1 MAKQPKE
8 TKAPTTSTS
17 PESVKEPTTTTEGTT
32 MATEPKTEG
41 APSTALVPANQ
52 NTAVITP
59 ADSNVARNK
68 ALADRLPPQ
77 YREDVLFMIRPTP
90 EQFFDIVTKMPGD
103 SQGAMMELIKKTR
116 PKKQGAHTSNEGF
129 SPTQLRV
136 NQGTGNDQAKPPKHP
151 PGNFYSAD
159 SRDMNDE
166 IECVVLGF
174 YEGRTMWPPRDAGD
188 SSGGKAPLCY
198 SFDRKMGS
206 RYGEC
211 ASCPNASKK
220 YTDGGCT
227 REVTAWVMDRAMTGI
242 YEVKFSKSS
251 IGGGEAMMRVMKTA
265 KFLWERWFTVKNEVR
280 TEGDRRWYVTTAK
293 PYSDPKNPNATFTD
307 AALHPLFE
315 NLSRLMDADVYFPAL
330 ADTYDRS
337 KNSTDAGGAVSAG
350 VDEAK
355 LLGNSATDGTP
366 DYSGDNP
373 NV

>member
-1 MAKQPKE
+1 MAKFPKE
-8 TKAPTTSTS
+8 TQTPTTSAS
-17 PESVKEPTTTTEGTT
+17 SEFVKDSIPAAEGTAMT
-32 MATEPKTEG
+32 AAEKTEG
-41 APSTALVPANQ
+41 AASTALVPATQ
-52 NTAVITP
+52 NTSVVP
-59 ADSNVARNK
+59 DSNVARNR

-77 YREDVLFMIRPTP
+77 YREEVLFMTRPTP
-90 EQFFDIVTKMPGD
+90 EQFFEIVTKMPAE

-116 PKKQGAHTSNEGF
+116 PKKQGAHTSSEGF

-136 NQGTGNDQAKPPKHP
+136 NQGTGTDQAKPPKHP

-166 IECVVLGF
+166 VECIVLGF
-174 YEGRTMWPPRDAGD
+174 YEGRTMWPAKD
-188 SSGGKAPLCY
+188 SNSSNKAPLCY

-206 RYGEC
+206 RYGSC
-211 ASCPNASKK
+211 SDCPNASKK
-220 YTDGGCT
+220 YTEGGCT

-265 KFLWERWFTVKNEVR
+265 KFLWERWFVLKNEER
-280 TEGDRRWYVTTAK
+280 SEGTNRWFVTTAK
-293 PYSDPKNPNATFTD
+293 PYSDPKDPKATFTD
-307 AALHPLFE
+307 VAMHPLYE
-315 NLSRLMDADVYFPAL
+315 GLSRLMDADVYFPQL

-350 VDEAK
+350 VNEAK
-355 LLGNSATDGTP
+355 LLGNSASDGTP

>member
-1 MAKQPKE
+1 MAKPKD
-8 TKAPTTSTS
+8 TKAPTTVAST
-17 PESVKEPTTTTEGTT
+17 ETVTVTPTENTNKGTE
-32 MATEPKTEG
+32 MPTEAKTEG
-41 APSTALVPANQ
+41 APSTAIVPASQ
-52 NTAVITP
+52 NTAVAAP
-59 ADSNVARNK
+59 ENNMARNK
-68 ALADRLPPQ
+68 ALADRLPPS
-77 YREDVLFMIRPTP
+77 YREDVLFMTRPTP
-90 EQFFDIVTKMPGD
+90 EQFFEIVTKMPAD

-136 NQGTGNDQAKPPKHP
+136 NQGTGNDPAKPAKHP
-151 PGNFYSAD
+151 PGNFYSTD

-174 YEGRTMWPPRDAGD
+174 YEGRTMWPPRDQGD
-188 SSGGKAPLCY
+188 SSAGKAPLCY

-220 YTDGGCT
+220 YTEGGCT

-265 KFLWERWFTVKNEVR
+265 KSLWERWFTIKNEAR

-293 PYSDPKNPNATFTD
+293 PFSDPKNAAATFTD
-307 AALHPLFE
+307 VTLHPLFE
-315 NLSRLMDADVYFPAL
+315 NLSRLMDADVYYPAL
-330 ADTYDRS
+330 ADVYDRA
-337 KNSTDAGGAVSAG
+337 KGSTDGNGPVSAG

-355 LLGNSATDGTP
+355 LLGNSAADGTP

>member
-1 MAKQPKE
+1 MAKPPKE
-8 TKAPTTSTS
+8 TKAPTTSAS
-17 PESVKEPTTTTEGTT
+17 PESVIETAPTTEGTT
-32 MATEPKTEG
+32 VATETEG
-41 APSTALVPANQ
+41 STALVPAQ
-52 NTAVITP
+52 NAAVAVAAP
-59 ADSNVARNK
+59 ADNNAARNK

-77 YREDVLFMIRPTP
+77 YREDVLFMVRPTP
-90 EQFFDIVTKMPGD
+90 EVFFDIVAKMPAGD
-103 SQGAMMELIKKTR
+103 QSAMMELIKKTR

-136 NQGTGNDQAKPPKHP
+136 NQGTGADPAKPPKHP

-174 YEGRTMWPPRDAGD
+174 YEGRTMWPPKD
-188 SSGGKAPLCY
+188 SGSSNKAPLCY
-198 SFDRKMGS
+198 SYDRKMGS

-211 ASCPNASKK
+211 ASCPNAAKK
-220 YTDGGCT
+220 YTEGGCT

-265 KFLWERWFTVKNEVR
+265 KFLWERWFVIKNEER
-280 TEGDRRWYVTTAK
+280 TEGSNRWYVTTAK
-293 PYSDPKNPNATFTD
+293 PLSDPKDPNATYTPV
-307 AALHPLFE
+307 ALHPLYE
-315 NLSRLMDADVYFPAL
+315 NLSRLMDADVYFPQL

-337 KNSTDAGGAVSAG
+337 KNSTDAGGAVSSG
-350 VDEAK
+350 IDEAK
-355 LLGNSATDGTP
+355 LLGNSASDGSP
-366 DYSGDNP
+366 DYSNDNP